1 MRRTEAAVR
10 VRSTATAT
18 ESLSIVAFG
27 ETHASPFSHGVG
39 AASADGLHGAA
50 RRLNA
55 LIERQ
60 SGRIAAV
67 LHDDV
72 SQVLAATHMTLED
85 IACDVPPAVQA
96 RLRQVRAHLHQVEEQ
111 LRGISRQLHPA
122 VVEDFGLAD
131 AVTFAS
137 RAFSR
142 QTGIQLALSIRLDVP
157 CSDRTADVA
166 FRVVQEA
173 LANIAAHA
181 HATSAS
187 IGISAQGT
195 HLLCTVCDDGDGF
208 DPERA
213 QATDGHPRLGLQLIR
228 ARVEAIGGAFDVAS
242 IPRQGTRLRAIVPL
256 ER

>member
-1 MRRTEAAVR
+1 M
-10 VRSTATAT
+10 RSTATAAEPLPIGAFDET
-18 ESLSIVAFG
+18 LARAFRGDVVVATPAES
-27 ETHASPFSHGVG
+27 H
-39 AASADGLHGAA
+39 SAVS
-50 RRLNA
+50 RLNT

-96 RLRQVRAHLHQVEEQ
+96 RLRQVRAHLHQVEDQ
-111 LRGISRQLHPA
+111 LRSISRQLHPA

-131 AVTFAS
+131 AITFSS
-137 RAFSR
+137 RAFTR
-142 QTGIQLALSIRLDVP
+142 
-157 CSDRTADVA
+157 RTADVV

-187 IGISAQGT
+187 IAIAAQDA

-208 DPERA
+208 DA
-213 QATDGHPRLGLQLIR
+213 DATLAANRRQHLGLELIR
-228 ARVEAIGGAFDVAS
+228 ARVEALGGVFDIAS
-242 IPRQGTRLRAIVPL
+242 TPRHGTRLRAIVPL

>member
-1 MRRTEAAVR
+1 MR

-18 ESLSIVAFG
+18 EPLSIVAYG
-27 ETHASPFSHGVG
+27 ETLANPFSHDV
-39 AASADGLHGAA
+39 AAATAEGLQRAEQ
-50 RRLNA
+50 RLNA

-60 SGRIAAV
+60 SGRIAAL

-72 SQVLAATHMTLED
+72 SQVLAATHMMLED
-85 IACDVPPAVQA
+85 IACDVPPAVQS

-137 RAFSR
+137 RAFIR
-142 QTGIQLALSIRLDVP
+142 QTGVQLALSIRFDVP
-157 CSDRTADVA
+157 CSDRAADVVY
-166 FRVVQEA
+166 RVVQEA

-187 IGISAQGT
+187 LGIAAQGA
-195 HLLCTVCDDGDGF
+195 HLICTVCDDGDGF
-208 DPERA
+208 DADRA
-213 QATDGHPRLGLQLIR
+213 PAADPHQRLGLQLIR
-228 ARVEAIGGAFDVAS
+228 ARIEALGGAFDVAS
-242 IPRQGTRLRAIVPL
+242 TPGHGTRLRAIVPL

>member
-1 MRRTEAAVR
+1 VR

-18 ESLSIVAFG
+18 EPLSLAAFG
-27 ETHASPFSHGVG
+27 ETLASPFSPDV
-39 AASADGLHGAA
+39 AAPTADGLHGAV

-60 SGRIAAV
+60 SDRIAAL

-96 RLRQVRAHLHQVEEQ
+96 RLRQVRGHLHQVESQ
-111 LRGISRQLHPA
+111 LRVISRQLHPA
-122 VVEDFGLAD
+122 AVEDFGLAD

-137 RAFSR
+137 RAFTR
-142 QTGIQLALSIRLDVP
+142 QTGIHLALTIRLDAP
-157 CSDRTADVA
+157 CSDRAADVV

-173 LANIAAHA
+173 LANIATHA

-187 IGISAQGT
+187 IGIAARGA

-208 DPERA
+208 DAGAVPVA
-213 QATDGHPRLGLQLIR
+213 NGDQRLGLQLMR
-228 ARVEAIGGAFDVAS
+228 ARVEALGGAFDVAS
-242 IPRQGTRLRAIVPL
+242 SPQHGTRLRAIVPL

>member
-1 MRRTEAAVR
+1 MAVP
-10 VRSTATAT
+10 VRSTVTAT
-18 ESLSIVAFG
+18 EPLSIGTFD
-27 ETHASPFSHGVG
+27 ETL
-39 AASADGLHGAA
+39 ASARSSDAVTAMPARSHNAA

-60 SGRIAAV
+60 AGRIAAV

-85 IACDVPPAVQA
+85 IACDVPPAVQS

-122 VVEDFGLAD
+122 VVEDFGLGD

-137 RAFSR
+137 RAFIR
-142 QTGIQLALSIRLDVP
+142 QTGIQLAFTIRLDVP
-157 CSDRTADVA
+157 CSDRAADTA

-187 IGISAQGT
+187 IGISAQGA

-208 DPERA
+208 DADRA
-213 QATDGHPRLGLQLIR
+213 PAADGHERLGLQLIR
-228 ARVEAIGGAFDVAS
+228 ARVEALGGAFDVAS
-242 IPRQGTRLRAIVPL
+242 TPRHGTRLRAIVPL

>member
-1 MRRTEAAVR
+1 VP
-10 VRSTATAT
+10 VRSTATAAEPLPIGAFDET
-18 ESLSIVAFG
+18 LARALGGDVVVATPAESD
-27 ETHASPFSHGVG
+27 
-39 AASADGLHGAA
+39 SAVS
-50 RRLNA
+50 RLNT

-72 SQVLAATHMTLED
+72 SQVLAAAHMTLED
-85 IACDVPPAVQA
+85 IACDVSPAVQA
-96 RLRQVRAHLHQVEEQ
+96 RLRQVRAHLHQVENQ

-131 AVTFAS
+131 AITFSS
-137 RAFSR
+137 RAFTR
-142 QTGIQLALSIRLDVP
+142 RTGVQLALTIRHDVP
-157 CSDRTADVA
+157 CSDRAADVV

-187 IGISAQGT
+187 IAIAAQDA

-208 DPERA
+208 DA
-213 QATDGHPRLGLQLIR
+213 DATLAANRRQRLGLELIR
-228 ARVEAIGGAFDVAS
+228 ARVEALGGVFDIAS
-242 IPRQGTRLRAIVPL
+242 TPRRGTRLRAIVPL

>member
-1 MRRTEAAVR
+1 MAGR
-10 VRSTATAT
+10 VRSTTAT
-18 ESLSIVAFG
+18 EPLSIGAPG
-27 ETHASPFSHGVG
+27 ETLAAAFRSDVVAATHAGS
-39 AASADGLHGAA
+39 HGAA

-85 IACDVPPAVQA
+85 VASDLPPAVQA
-96 RLRQVRAHLHQVEEQ
+96 RLRQVRAHLHQVADQ
-111 LRGISRQLHPA
+111 LRGISRQLRPG

-131 AVTFAS
+131 AITFTA
-137 RAFSR
+137 RAFTR
-142 QTGIQLALSIRLDVP
+142 RTGVQLALTIRLDVP
-157 CSDRTADVA
+157 CSDRAADVV
-166 FRVVQEA
+166 FRVVEEA

-187 IGISAQGT
+187 ITIATEGSD
-195 HLLCTVCDDGDGF
+195 LLCTVCDDGHGF
-208 DPERA
+208 DA
-213 QATDGHPRLGLQLIR
+213 DAAAIGDQRLGLQLIR
-228 ARVEAIGGAFDVAS
+228 ARVEALGGVFHVS
-242 IPRQGTRLRAIVPL
+242 STPRHGARLRALVPL

>member
-1 MRRTEAAVR
+1 MR

-18 ESLSIVAFG
+18 ESLSIVAFD

-39 AASADGLHGAA
+39 AASEDGLHGAA

-137 RAFSR
+137 RAFIR

-157 CSDRTADVA
+157 CSDRTTDVA
-166 FRVVQEA
+166 FRVVQEG

-208 DPERA
+208 DTEQA
-213 QATDGHPRLGLQLIR
+213 QAADGHRRLGLQLIR

-242 IPRQGTRLRAIVPL
+242 TPRQGTRLRAIVPL